1 MRSLVAP
8 ALAETSIRVVAVS
21 ICQVSAVFTMVFG
34 CLAVLACILAMRMT
48 QYSFSD
54 KLFCWKGIIDSACAP
69 HTQAAST
76 NMLCGLPAD
85 DLLERIEEAKEKHR
99 DDPSVTLYT
108 ENNVVRAPHAR
119 AHTRARTHI
128 HKCTPP
134 HIASATAKTRVLC
147 LHLKARHRTRL
158 SPSFY
163 TTRFVLV
170 PSTFTGRRDCG
181 ATTRIRKWCVWCSCK
196 VRCIVTDRDVALF
209 SRGLSRS
216 CLYCTTAWL
225 LPSILS

>member
-119 AHTRARTHI
+119 AHTRAHTH
-128 HKCTPP
+128 TQM
-134 HIASATAKTRVLC
+134 
-147 LHLKARHRTRL
+147 
-158 SPSFY
+158 
-163 TTRFVLV
+163 
-170 PSTFTGRRDCG
+170 
-181 ATTRIRKWCVWCSCK
+181 
-196 VRCIVTDRDVALF
+196 
-209 SRGLSRS
+209 
-216 CLYCTTAWL
+216 
-225 LPSILS
+225 